1 MKEEMVIEVVQKLTG
16 TCFPYGSTE
25 IDEERLENLHL
36 KMSLFKHLLSEIEEA
51 SKFKTFKYGTDAYR
65 QIGTDAYE
73 FLVDTKNW
81 IEEALGETE

>member
-1 MKEEMVIEVVQKLTG
+1 MTEEVVIEVVQKLTG

-25 IDEERLENLHL
+25 IDKERLANLHL
-36 KMSLFKHLLSEIEEA
+36 KMSLFKHLLNEIEEA
-51 SKFKTFKYGTDAYR
+51 SEFKGRHEWSIR
-65 QIGTDAYE
+65 QIGTEAYD

>member
-1 MKEEMVIEVVQKLTG
+1 MTEEVVIEVVQKLTG

-25 IDEERLENLHL
+25 IDEERMANLQL

-51 SKFKTFKYGTDAYR
+51 SEFKDRHEWSIR
-65 QIGTDAYE
+65 QIGREAYD
-73 FLVDTKNW
+73 FLIDTKDW

>member
-1 MKEEMVIEVVQKLTG
+1 MTEEIVIEVVQKLTG

-51 SKFKTFKYGTDAYR
+51 SEFKSR
-65 QIGTDAYE
+65 HEWSIHQIGTEAYD
-73 FLVDTKNW
+73 FLIDTKNW
-81 IEEALGETE
+81 IEEVVLGETE

>member
-1 MKEEMVIEVVQKLTG
+1 MTEEIVIEVVQKLTG

-25 IDEERLENLHL
+25 IDEERLANLHL

-51 SKFKTFKYGTDAYR
+51 SEFKGRHEWSIR
-65 QIGTDAYE
+65 QIGTEAYY